1 LYLGATKKADKIRN
15 QEAEI
20 GGAQFAVGPGKN

>member
-1 LYLGATKKADKIRN
+1 MPEIPT

-20 GGAQFAVGPGKN
+20 GGAQVQGRPQQFREDLSQI